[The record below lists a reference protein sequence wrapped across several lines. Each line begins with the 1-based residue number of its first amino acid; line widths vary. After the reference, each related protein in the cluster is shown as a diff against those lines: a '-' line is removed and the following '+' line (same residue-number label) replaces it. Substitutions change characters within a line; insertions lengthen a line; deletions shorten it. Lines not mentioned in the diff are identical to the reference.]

1 MSGIVAQGIIR
12 NVLHSSYGDS
22 PELWFL
28 MRPDNRFTQHLIAR
42 KILEQYVLM
51 DEQLAQV
58 LPTRRLQERQRN
70 RRDLYRAIIVDIED
84 NLDHYSEE
92 AIQNKL
98 RDIIAHGPDP
108 QGSPN
113 FLRGLFT
120 AYE

>member
-28 MRPDNRFTQHLIAR
+28 MRPDNRFTQHLIA
-42 KILEQYVLM
+42 KKLLEQYNLIG
-51 DEQLAQV
+51 EQLAQA
-58 LPTRRLQERQRN
+58 LPSLLRERRRN

-84 NLDHYSEE
+84 YLDHYSDE

-98 RDIIAHGPDP
+98 REIIAHGPNP
-108 QGSPN
+108 QGYPN
-113 FLRGLFT
+113 FIRDLFD
-120 AYE
+120 AHE

>member
-12 NVLHSSYGDS
+12 NVLESCYGDS
-22 PELWFL
+22 PELRFL
-28 MRPDNRFTQHLIAR
+28 MRPDNRLTQYLIAR
-42 KILEQYVLM
+42 KILEQYIQI

-58 LPTRRLQERQRN
+58 LPTRRLQERERN
-70 RRDLYRAIIVDIED
+70 RRDLYRTIIVDIEE

-98 RDIIAHGPDP
+98 RDIIAQGPHP
-108 QGSPN
+108 HGSPN
-113 FLRGLFT
+113 FLRSLFT

>member
-1 MSGIVAQGIIR
+1 MSEIMAQGIIR
-12 NVLHSSYGDS
+12 NVLESCYGDS
-22 PELWFL
+22 PELRFL
-28 MRPDNRFTQHLIAR
+28 MRPDNRFTQYLIAR
-42 KILEQYVLM
+42 KILQRYVQI

-108 QGSPN
+108 QGSSN